1 MCLAL
6 FGDFDFDLGQASNQC
21 RKNDFHSRVMGSRF
35 GEPPI
40 SLKRHYIRIAHTRMR
55 FDEISF
61 KSSIHFWI
69 SENSN
74 AVKNDRV
81 EEDCSLHHS
90 SRCQLLANACM
101 AASRVGS

>member
-1 MCLAL
+1 
-6 FGDFDFDLGQASNQC
+6 
-21 RKNDFHSRVMGSRF
+21 
-35 GEPPI
+35 
-40 SLKRHYIRIAHTRMR
+40 MR

-81 EEDCSLHHS
+81 EEDLFPPS
-90 SRCQLLANACM
+90 LLAMPAPRERLHGGVTGGFITV
-101 AASRVGS
+101 S